1 MAPRFARLDESW
13 AKDFYWHILMKYPSF
28 LMILEVIS
36 SIFLTIVLKDN
47 VKLFSFCFNLT
58 TMPWICPPAFAPVAP
73 REDRADLVS
82 TLSAKPS
89 SVLQGKDFTFPG
101 CVFVG
106 HIFDHFLFRWRLRR
120 LCLARIL
127 TSKKTFRSNNSTS
140 NAKKKLPLYSEV
152 IHSTFQVNKLTLEK
166 VTRQRQRL
174 EVSETI
180 RSDILRYYFPEK
192 LENKAHMIYK
202 CLFWFFIH
210 AAIGTQVSC
219 FTTTWARNL

>member
-1 MAPRFARLDESW
+1 MWNF
-13 AKDFYWHILMKYPSF
+13 FILF
-28 LMILEVIS
+28 
-36 SIFLTIVLKDN
+36 
-47 VKLFSFCFNLT
+47 FNLT

-73 REDRADLVS
+73 REDHADLVS

-140 NAKKKLPLYSEV
+140 NAKKSYHFTLKLFNFSGQQTYPGKSYQAKTEAWSFRDYPV
-152 IHSTFQVNKLTLEK
+152 GYFTLLFPWK
-166 VTRQRQRL
+166 VRKQ
-174 EVSETI
+174 S
-180 RSDILRYYFPEK
+180 SYD
-192 LENKAHMIYK
+192 
-202 CLFWFFIH
+202 
-210 AAIGTQVSC
+210 G
-219 FTTTWARNL
+219 